1 MIQRIASAI
10 NVVCKSCTETIV
22 GAPQI
27 IAYVVVQSTKV
38 ALDKTTLISEENK
51 L

>member
-1 MIQRIASAI
+1 MQ
-10 NVVCKSCTETIV
+10 SCTEAME

-27 IAYVVVQSTKV
+27 IAYVVVQNTKV